1 MKKVLLLATLIA
13 VLVVSFAGIA
23 SAAPSNPAQ
32 FCKDG
37 GREVISNALENAL
50 FAAHSIRADI
60 NISQGACASTI
71 ATHMG
76 ADGKVNTQALA
87 TSFCKQVGV
96 TGRGLS
102 VCVNHVQPTLLGI
115 FHGS

>member
-37 GREVISNALENAL
+37 GREVISNALEKAL
-50 FAAHSIRADI
+50 LAAHGITVDI
-60 NISQGACASTI
+60 NISQGACASTV

-87 TSFCKQVGV
+87 TSFCKEVGA
-96 TGRGLS
+96 TGRNLAM
-102 VCVNHVQPTLLGI
+102 CVDHVQPTLLGI

>member
-1 MKKVLLLATLIA
+1 MRKVLLSAMLVA

-23 SAAPSNPAQ
+23 SAAPKSPAQ
-32 FCKDG
+32 FCKAE
-37 GREVISNALENAL
+37 GRELISSALENAL
-50 FAAHSIRADI
+50 FAAHGIRADI
-60 NISQGACASTI
+60 NISQGACASTV

-96 TGRGLS
+96 SGRDLKW
-102 VCVNHVQPTLLGI
+102 CVDHVQPTLLGI
-115 FHGS
+115 FHGG